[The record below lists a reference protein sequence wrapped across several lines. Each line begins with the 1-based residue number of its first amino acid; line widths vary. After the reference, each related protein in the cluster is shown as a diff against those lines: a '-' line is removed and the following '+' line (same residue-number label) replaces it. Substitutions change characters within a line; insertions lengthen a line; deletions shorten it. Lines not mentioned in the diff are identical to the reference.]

1 MKLKIHKLTMLAIVA
16 ASAVLLGT
24 AANARAADE
33 WFVMGEKSID
43 AAGTGAEMKTQ
54 GGRWDKN
61 VKKVKLS
68 VEGADV
74 TFTKVILFWDN
85 RRDDTLDNLGTVK
98 AGGET
103 TPHDAPGRKTRL
115 TKVEIQYKIL
125 GKAKMATV
133 KIWGYD

>member
-1 MKLKIHKLTMLAIVA
+1 MLAIVA

-24 AANARAADE
+24 AGNARAADE

-54 GGRWDKN
+54 GGRWDKD

-74 TFTKVILFWDN
+74 TLTKVILFWDN
-85 RRDDTLDNLGTVK
+85 RPDDTLADVGTLK
-98 AGGET
+98 AGKET
-103 TPHDAPGRKTRL
+103 TPHDAPGRKARL
-115 TKVEIQYKIL
+115 TKVEIQYKVL
-125 GKAKMATV
+125 GTAKTATV